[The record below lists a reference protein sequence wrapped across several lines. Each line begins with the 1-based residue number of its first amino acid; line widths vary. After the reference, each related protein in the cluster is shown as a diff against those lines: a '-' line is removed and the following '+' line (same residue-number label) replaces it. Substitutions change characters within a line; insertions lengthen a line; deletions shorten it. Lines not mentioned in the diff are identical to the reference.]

1 MPPHSPPPLP
11 RAGIPKFYRWL
22 SERYPL
28 INQPGGATVAPII
41 DNFYL
46 DMNGIIHNCK
56 ITGHPSGPKTEEEM
70 ILQIFTYLEKLVNLI
85 QPQKVLFMA
94 IDGARA
100 QGAAGAW
107 SRAGGIC
114 RTCLLQV
121 PRRAGTRFCPGR
133 RRGPPIGG
141 ARRRPRRAS
150 PGSAHA
156 AAPQASPPAPR

>member
-1 MPPHSPPPLP
+1 MLTCHGSHAKAPLP
-11 RAGIPKFYRWL
+11 LHDAGIPKFYRWL

-94 IDGARA
+94 IDGASV
-100 QGAAGAW
+100 QGGVVAWLRPENWCGASGSGGWVAPASPSPLPARPADRGAW
-107 SRAGGIC
+107 PPTPRI
-114 RTCLLQV
+114 TW
-121 PRRAGTRFCPGR
+121 PRR
-133 RRGPPIGG
+133 
-141 ARRRPRRAS
+141 
-150 PGSAHA
+150 
-156 AAPQASPPAPR
+156 